1 MCLEN
6 TQYKATETWQSI
18 NSIDKAYWIHCFHF
32 KFNWFYLLNDSEI
45 QTYFLSI
52 APLVLCA
59 LEASFCSLPKL
70 FLERNL
76 SPAQPFFF
84 IDWLT
89 CTTIGLKKNSNLY
102 NIERC
107 QLNCFSLTKTDCS
120 ILLKKKFWTSLKSE
134 EVAEIVYWCLEYWHK
149 TFVMG
154 KWTVKFYECI

>member
-18 NSIDKAYWIHCFHF
+18 NSIDKAYWIHCFYF

-107 QLNCFSLTKTDCS
+107 QLTASVCLRQTVVFCW
-120 ILLKKKFWTSLKSE
+120 KKSFE
-134 EVAEIVYWCLEYWHK
+134 RR
-149 TFVMG
+149 
-154 KWTVKFYECI
+154 